1 MEEGSIMLEV
11 FEVGDLIRYRSF
23 KANKSYGIV
32 LEAKPTPRGTMHYKV
47 HWIDNGV
54 ESFYSNFEIEKA

>member
-1 MEEGSIMLEV
+1 MLEV
-11 FEVGDLIRYRSF
+11 FEVGDLIKYRSF

-32 LEAKPTPRGTMHYKV
+32 LEVKPTPRGTMRYKV

-54 ESFYSNFEIEKA
+54 ESFYSNFEIEKV